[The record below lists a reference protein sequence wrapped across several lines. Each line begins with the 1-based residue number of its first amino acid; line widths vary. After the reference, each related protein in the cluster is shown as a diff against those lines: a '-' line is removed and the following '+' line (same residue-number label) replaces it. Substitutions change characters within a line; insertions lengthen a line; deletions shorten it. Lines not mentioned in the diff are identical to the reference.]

1 MSGLDRAGAELTIDL
16 AAIRR
21 NYWQLNARLDPDAE
35 LGAVVKA
42 DAYGLGVSRIAPTL
56 AQAGC
61 KTYFVATL
69 DEGIALRAAV
79 EDATIYVL
87 NGLVANELEDFFI
100 HRLRPV
106 LNTMGQIER
115 WYDKGQ
121 VANKT
126 SVSAALH
133 VDTGMNRLGISTQD
147 VGVLAS
153 GPYKYLSPSLL
164 MSHLACAEEV
174 PHPLNRIQ
182 LARFSNV
189 LEVLRPNFRN
199 GVAASFANSSGIFL
213 GSDFHFDLVRAGAAL
228 FGINPIPSQANCMS
242 EVLNLKAKIMQVR
255 RVDSPMTVGYGAA
268 HRVKE
273 SARIA
278 TVPVGY
284 ADGFIRSLGGR
295 ASAYVGSFCVPVI
308 GRVSMDA
315 ITLDV
320 STVPEDLAQP
330 GAIVDLIGG
339 RRALDDVAGEAGTI
353 GYEMLTRISDRIP
366 RIYLDRAE

>member
-16 AAIRR
+16 TAIRH
-21 NYWQLNARLDPDAE
+21 NYWQLNARLGPGAE
-35 LGAVVKA
+35 LGAVIKA
-42 DAYGLGVSRIAPTL
+42 DAYGLGASRIAPAL
-56 AQAGC
+56 AHAGC

-69 DEGIALRAAV
+69 DEGITLRAAV

-87 NGLVANELEDFFI
+87 NGLVSNEFEDFFI

-106 LNTMGQIER
+106 LNSMGQVER
-115 WYDKGQ
+115 WYDKRQ
-121 VANKT
+121 VAAKT
-126 SVSAALH
+126 GVSAALQI
-133 VDTGMNRLGISTQD
+133 DTGMNRLGISTQD
-147 VGVLAS
+147 VGVLVS
-153 GPYKYLSPSLL
+153 GAYKNLSLSLL

-174 PHPLNRIQ
+174 SHPLNRVQ
-182 LARFSNV
+182 LARFTNV

-199 GVAASFANSSGIFL
+199 SFTASFANSSGIFL
-213 GSDFHFDLVRAGAAL
+213 GPDFHFDLARAGAAL
-228 FGINPIPSQANCMS
+228 FGINPIPSQTNCMS
-242 EVLNLKAKIMQVR
+242 EVLNLKAKIVQVR

-284 ADGFIRSLGGR
+284 ADGFIRSLGGC
-295 ASAYVGSFCVPVI
+295 ASAYVGNFCVPVI

-339 RRALDDVAGEAGTI
+339 RRALDDVASEAGTI
-353 GYEMLTRISDRIP
+353 GYEMLTRISGRIP
-366 RIYLDRAE
+366 RIYLDRAK